1 MTASACWNSSRAL
14 GCSVSSDNATA
25 KSAHLSFLAALERLP
40 RVDSRVRAAELGRF
54 RPTFLQRRWITE
66 EDYLTHLMVPVLD
79 SEQEVEVEI
88 DHDAAVY
95 RYRSPQQRSRTVERP
110 LADIALYALQV
121 DVWLADL
128 ASLIGI
134 EDRRRSDCRHRV
146 PGHLWHLGE
155 VRIAGTHDFAPVFVA
170 IAWERAPAA
179 AMTSVLSDPIWPRGG
194 IVLRHQRYPVD
205 LPRDHVMRWLDE
217 FVRVDDG
224 QDVFDANAFDRVL
237 RGYVTPSGAPEP
249 VEFFQGNRLKLPH
262 FTESRELSAERAKIV
277 KQMWSADGKNAPE
290 VSWAEVNRIANTGYQ
305 SFDDAFGGKAER
317 EDVIALVKRGKYRL
331 RRNP

>member
-1 MTASACWNSSRAL
+1 MTESAFWNSSREL
-14 GCSVSSDNATA
+14 GCSVSSEGATA
-25 KSAHLSFLAALERLP
+25 MSAHLSFLAVLERLP
-40 RVDSRVRAAELGRF
+40 RVDSRVRAAELGRC

-110 LADIALYALQV
+110 LADIALYTFHV
-121 DVWLADL
+121 DAWLADL

-134 EDRRRSDCRHRV
+134 EARRRSDRRHRV
-146 PGHLWHLGE
+146 PGHLWHLGA
-155 VRIAGTHDFAPVFVA
+155 VRIACTHDFAPVFVA
-170 IAWERAPAA
+170 RAWERAPVA
-179 AMTSVLSDPIWPRGG
+179 AMTSVLSDPIWSRGG
-194 IVLRHQRYPVD
+194 IVLRHQRDPVD
-205 LPRDHVMRWLDE
+205 LPRDHVMRGLDE

-237 RGYVTPSGAPEP
+237 RGFVTPSGAPEP
-249 VEFFQGNRLKLPH
+249 VQFFQGNRLKLPH
-262 FTESRELSAERAKIV
+262 FSESRELSAERAKII
-277 KQMWSADGKNAPE
+277 KQMWGTEGKAAQE
-290 VSWAEVNRIANTGYQ
+290 MSWADVNRIATTGYQ
-305 SFDDAFGGKAER
+305 SFDDAFGGIPER
-317 EDVIALVKRGKYRL
+317 EDVIAKVGRARYRV